1 MRPVYIKTVG
11 VCLICL
17 LLSGCSDMPVMKQ
30 GFAEPPGNRPEKNT
44 VRVILTPTPTTQV
57 LENDAPSP
65 SVSQRPLK
73 SQTVSPSPTST
84 IASTPA
90 PTPLRALPISKLA
103 PTTAMS
109 FDELVGDN
117 GIYEEPAAYPPP
129 DTYRIV
135 IDVRYQVVLVYK
147 RGQSGEYDVPVR
159 YMICSTGATKTP
171 TPRGTF
177 SSGEH
182 KVRFGLFVN
191 NGVYGQYWTEITHRI
206 YFHSI
211 LYTRRD
217 ANYYTKTS
225 YNALG
230 KRVSHGCV
238 RLLVPDAR
246 WIYYNI
252 APGTTIEIRK
262 GDKADEQTAAIRE
275 QLVRPA
281 VPEVRPNLTPGDIP
295 YTDNWNINT
304 YLNNY
309 TRTVPAD

>member
-1 MRPVYIKTVG
+1 M
-11 VCLICL
+11 
-17 LLSGCSDMPVMKQ
+17 LLSGCAGMPVMKQ
-30 GFAEPPGNRPEKNT
+30 DITGEPPGSRPEKNT
-44 VRVILTPTPTTQV
+44 VRVVLTPTPTAQELV
-57 LENDAPSP
+57 KA
-65 SVSQRPLK
+65 
-73 SQTVSPSPTST
+73 SPSPTLRLHKTQTASPSLLPT
-84 IASTPA
+84 ITFTPI
-90 PTPLRALPISKLA
+90 PTPLKVLTFSKLA
-103 PTTAMS
+103 PTTTMS

-117 GIYEEPAAYPPP
+117 GVYEEPAAYPPS
-129 DTYRIV
+129 DTFRIV

-159 YMICSTGATKTP
+159 YMICSTGATDTP

-177 SSGEH
+177 SSGDH

-217 ANYYTKTS
+217 ASYYTKTS

-230 KRVSHGCV
+230 RRVSHGCV

-252 APGTTIEIRK
+252 APGTTIEIRR
-262 GDKADEQTAAIRE
+262 GDKEDVETAAIRE

-281 VPEVRPNLTPGDIP
+281 LPEVRPSLTPGGIP
-295 YTDNWNINT
+295 NTDNWSIDT
-304 YLNNY
+304 YLNKY
-309 TRTVPAD
+309 SRTVPAV